1 MPRLLETN
9 DPGCGRGVKPDSNW
23 RLVLS
28 PVSEGSERSSDLRRL
43 SFDHLPPVRSAARAS
58 GRARYW
64 LTVLVVA
71 PLLLISCRTSSSNG
85 QSKTPSKSQAPA
97 IGVAFTGP
105 TAVNLRED
113 LGPRATVVAT
123 LQHGERLEVLETR
136 RRFVRVRTAKGLE
149 GWTDVNYLLSQQQ
162 VSDLDKL
169 AEFAAKLPSQG
180 KGTTFD
186 SLNVHTAPSRQAPS
200 FTQIPEGG
208 AADVLVHRVS
218 PRNAVMPPAAPAKAK
233 AKNAKNAKNAPP
245 KQTKQGKEPPPPPP
259 PAPTPPANWVELSRP
274 RATELDGEP
283 APAAPVKP
291 VPEDDWYLVRTHDG
305 KAGWVLARQ
314 MSMSIPD
321 EVAQYAEG
329 HVITGYLSL
338 GKVGSTDKDN
348 WLWTTTSA
356 GSQGL
361 DFDSFRV
368 FVWSIKRNR
377 YETAY
382 IERNVKGHYPIQ
394 AQPGSGEDAAFSV
407 VLEDKDGQI
416 YKKTYAFSGYRVKL
430 VSKEPRAEP
439 PVVPEVRSTGNFEEV
454 QVVQKVSWA
463 EKLRDMRKRWFGR

>member
-1 MPRLLETN
+1 MRN
-9 DPGCGRGVKPDSNW
+9 
-23 RLVLS
+23 
-28 PVSEGSERSSDLRRL
+28 
-43 SFDHLPPVRSAARAS
+43 AARA
-58 GRARYW
+58 GRRAGYR
-64 LTVLVVA
+64 LAALVVA
-71 PLLLISCRTSSSNG
+71 SLLLISCKSS
-85 QSKTPSKSQAPA
+85 PSKQQTPA
-97 IGVAFTGP
+97 AGIAFTGP

-136 RRFVRVRTAKGLE
+136 RRFVRVRTSKGLE
-149 GWTDVNYLLSQQQ
+149 GWTDANYLLSQQQ
-162 VSDLDKL
+162 VADLDRL

-218 PRNAVMPPAAPAKAK
+218 PRNAVMLPVAAPVKTK
-233 AKNAKNAKNAPP
+233 AKNAKNPPP
-245 KQTKQGKEPPPPPP
+245 KSAKQGKDTPPPPPP
-259 PAPTPPANWVELSRP
+259 PAPPIPANWVELSRP
-274 RATELDGEP
+274 RATDLGGESVAAEP
-283 APAAPVKP
+283 AKAVPV
-291 VPEDDWYLVRTHDG
+291 DDWYLVRTRDG

-314 MSMSIPD
+314 LSMSIPD

-329 HVITGYLSL
+329 HVITGYSSL
-338 GKVGSTDKDN
+338 GKVGSSQENVKDN

-368 FVWSIKRNR
+368 FVWSIKRSR

-382 IERNVKGHYPIQ
+382 IERNVKGHYPIA

-407 VLEDKDGQI
+407 VVEDKDGQV

-430 VSKEPRAEP
+430 VSKEPRPAP
-439 PVVPEVRSTGNFEEV
+439 PAVPEVRTTGSFEEA

-463 EKLRDMRKRWFGR
+463 DQLRGMRKRWFGR

>member
-1 MPRLLETN
+1 M
-9 DPGCGRGVKPDSNW
+9 
-23 RLVLS
+23 
-28 PVSEGSERSSDLRRL
+28 RRL
-43 SFDHLPPVRSAARAS
+43 PFDDLPPVRNAARAG
-58 GRARYW
+58 GRAGHR
-64 LTVLVVA
+64 LIGLVVA
-71 PLLLISCRTSSSNG
+71 SLLLISCKSSV
-85 QSKTPSKSQAPA
+85 SKRQTPSTG
-97 IGVAFTGP
+97 IAFTGP

-136 RRFVRVRTAKGLE
+136 RRFVRVRTSKGLE
-149 GWTDVNYLLSQQQ
+149 GWTDANYLLSQQQ
-162 VSDLDKL
+162 VGDLDRL
-169 AEFAAKLPSQG
+169 SEFAAKLPSQG

-218 PRNAVMPPAAPAKAK
+218 PRNAVMPPAAAPVKK
-233 AKNAKNAKNAPP
+233 SKTSGKNASKLDKSAKS
-245 KQTKQGKEPPPPPP
+245 GKEIPPPPPP
-259 PAPTPPANWVELSRP
+259 PAPAIPANWVELSQP
-274 RATELDGEP
+274 RALDLGGEP
-283 APAAPVKP
+283 VPAEPLKP
-291 VPEDDWYLVRTHDG
+291 VPTDDWYLVRTRDG

-314 MSMSIPD
+314 LSMSIPD

-338 GKVGSTDKDN
+338 GKVGSSQENVKDN
-348 WLWTTTSA
+348 WLWTTTSV

-368 FVWSIKRNR
+368 FVWSTKRGR

-382 IERNVKGHYPIQ
+382 IERNVKGHYPIE
-394 AQPGSGEDAAFSV
+394 ARPGNGEDASFSV
-407 VLEDKDGQI
+407 VVEDKDGQT

-430 VSKEPRAEP
+430 VSKELRPEP
-439 PVVPEVRSTGNFEEV
+439 PAVPEVRATGSFEEV
-454 QVVQKVSWA
+454 QVLKKVSWA
-463 EKLRDMRKRWFGR
+463 EKLRGVQKRWFGR

>member
-1 MPRLLETN
+1 M
-9 DPGCGRGVKPDSNW
+9 G
-23 RLVLS
+23 
-28 PVSEGSERSSDLRRL
+28 
-43 SFDHLPPVRSAARAS
+43 
-58 GRARYW
+58 
-64 LTVLVVA
+64 
-71 PLLLISCRTSSSNG
+71 I
-85 QSKTPSKSQAPA
+85 
-97 IGVAFTGP
+97 AFTGP

-136 RRFVRVRTAKGLE
+136 RRFVRVRTSKGLE
-149 GWTDVNYLLSQQQ
+149 GWTDANYLLSQEQ
-162 VSDLDKL
+162 VADLDRL
-169 AEFAAKLPSQG
+169 SEFAAKLPSQG

-208 AADVLVHRVS
+208 SADVLVHRVS
-218 PRNAVMPPAAPAKAK
+218 PRNAVMPPAAAPVKKSKASG
-233 AKNAKNAKNAPP
+233 KNASKSYRSSDKSPD
-245 KQTKQGKEPPPPPP
+245 KSVKQGNDVPPP
-259 PAPTPPANWVELSRP
+259 PAPPAPAIPANWVELSRP
-274 RATELDGEP
+274 RALDVGGEP
-283 APAAPVKP
+283 VPAEPLKP
-291 VPEDDWYLVRTHDG
+291 VPTDDWYLVRTPDG

-314 MSMSIPD
+314 LSMSIPD

-338 GKVGSTDKDN
+338 GKVGSSDKDN
-348 WLWTTTSA
+348 WLWTTTSV

-368 FVWSIKRNR
+368 FVWSTKRGR

-382 IERNVKGHYPIQ
+382 IERNVKGHYPIE
-394 AQPGSGEDAAFSV
+394 ARPGNGEDASFSV
-407 VLEDKDGQI
+407 VVEDKDGQA

-430 VSKEPRAEP
+430 VSKEARPMLTA
-439 PVVPEVRSTGNFEEV
+439 VPEVRTTGSFEEV
-454 QVVQKVSWA
+454 QVVQKVSWT

>member
-1 MPRLLETN
+1 L
-9 DPGCGRGVKPDSNW
+9 
-23 RLVLS
+23 
-28 PVSEGSERSSDLRRL
+28 
-43 SFDHLPPVRSAARAS
+43 
-58 GRARYW
+58 
-64 LTVLVVA
+64 
-71 PLLLISCRTSSSNG
+71 
-85 QSKTPSKSQAPA
+85 QTPAVGIA
-97 IGVAFTGP
+97 YTGP
-105 TAVNLRED
+105 TAVNIRED
-113 LGPRATVVAT
+113 LGPRANVVTT

-162 VSDLDKL
+162 VGDLDKL

-180 KGTTFD
+180 KGTTYD
-186 SLNVHTAPSRQAPS
+186 ALNVHTAPSRQAPS
-200 FTQIPEGG
+200 FTQIPEAG
-208 AADVLVHRVS
+208 AADVLLHRVS
-218 PRNAVMPPAAPAKAK
+218 PRNAVMPPAAAPVKPK
-233 AKNAKNAKNAPP
+233 AKNAKPTAPKSAKPD
-245 KQTKQGKEPPPPPP
+245 KETPPPPPP
-259 PAPTPPANWVELSRP
+259 PAPAPPANWVELSRP
-274 RATELDGEP
+274 RAADLGGEQVE
-283 APAAPVKP
+283 AAPVKP
-291 VPEDDWYLVRTHDG
+291 VPIDDWYLVRTHDG

-314 MSMSIPD
+314 ISMSIPD

-338 GKVGSTDKDN
+338 GKTGDKDN

-368 FVWSIKRNR
+368 FVWSIKRSR

-382 IERNVKGHYPIQ
+382 IERNVKGHYPIA

-407 VLEDKDGQI
+407 VVEDKDGQV

-430 VSKEPRAEP
+430 VSKEPRPAP
-439 PVVPEVRSTGNFEEV
+439 PAVPEVRTTGSFEEA

-463 EKLRDMRKRWFGR
+463 DQLRGMRKRWFGR